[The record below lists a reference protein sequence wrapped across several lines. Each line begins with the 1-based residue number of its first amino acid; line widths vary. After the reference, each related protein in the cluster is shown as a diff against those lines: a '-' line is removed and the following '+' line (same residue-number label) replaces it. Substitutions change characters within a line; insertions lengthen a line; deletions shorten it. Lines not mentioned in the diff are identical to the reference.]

1 MAASAVVPPVR
12 GQHALQEQDSTS
24 PVSRGVEDLRMEG
37 VVVQAGSY
45 RQSRRGKNL
54 PGQCHQAVGEGE
66 SVAFGER
73 QHVLGGVFWH
83 CAPRDLDT
91 GLPGAFLH
99 QRLVPGRPLPR
110 TSNRKENERRL
121 PPSST
126 EAPRIEPSA
135 APSST
140 NESPPTLDPASTPQG
155 VFARRRW
162 PPIWAAA
169 PRRATSF
176 ANPREIEVYCC
187 LHPARI
193 TDSQRN

>member
-1 MAASAVVPPVR
+1 MAASAVPPVR
-12 GQHALQEQDSTS
+12 GQHALQDQDSTS

-126 EAPRIEPSA
+126 AEPPRIETSA

-140 NESPPTLDPASTPQG
+140 NESPPTLDPASRHRACSRAADGRLAGRPHRVG
-155 VFARRRW
+155 
-162 PPIWAAA
+162 PPRSRTRVRSRCTTACTQ
-169 PRRATSF
+169 P
-176 ANPREIEVYCC
+176 V
-187 LHPARI
+187 
-193 TDSQRN
+193 